1 MGVYECRR
9 WVEPVFSF
17 LLCALWWCCVC
28 VCVCMDFRAGFFIGL
43 GGIYR
48 LIRAAMAILR
58 GGCSFFC
65 EMYRS
70 SGLYSRFWWNENFTL
85 CNRKEFYNISS
96 TKSIKWLY
104 TLSLPIIETFLS
116 LLHPR
121 GARDIRT
128 DRSGRYIITRQPI
141 KPPRSIITIPPIL
154 TPSPSLY
161 IYIHSHLYEESSH
174 RISQSLSL
182 SPRYIHTEESGETRH
197 RGIRAINASHARVRL
212 CLRRA
217 SSLSTISYTRTH
229 TL

>member
-1 MGVYECRR
+1 MSAGGGSSL
-9 WVEPVFSF
+9 FF
-17 LLCALWWCCVC
+17 LFFCARCGGAVC
-28 VCVCMDFRAGFFIGL
+28 VCVCMDFRAGYFIGL

-48 LIRAAMAILR
+48 LIREAMAILR

-70 SGLYSRFWWNENFTL
+70 SGLYSRFWWNENFTFS
-85 CNRKEFYNISS
+85 NRKEFYNISS

-161 IYIHSHLYEESSH
+161 IYTQSPLRRIFASHLT
-174 RISQSLSL
+174 ISLSL
-182 SPRYIHTEESGETRH
+182 SPRYINTEESGETRH